1 MRQIYSAGVTP
12 QQKLVGVNNKFGNTG
27 IKDQQGTSR
36 IIYDALPV
44 TNNGQTTFRFYED
57 SSSRAFPFTN
67 TGSDGNKLGVGDTM
81 VLGSVLFYA
90 VKRTTA
96 TGRFDTQQN
105 IAVGNSNEISFFN
118 FEIANN
124 QVVKRV
130 TLTEANQRYSNTTS
144 TNASNLELETEIV
157 IPPLLPYVLELR
169 TPLDLFTLL
178 GGSPGAGKEWFVFAQ
193 IIGVGGII
201 APRTTF

>member
-1 MRQIYSAGVTP
+1 MRQIYNAGVTP
-12 QQKLVGVNNKFGNTG
+12 QEKIVAVNKRFGNTG
-27 IKDQQGTSR
+27 IQSQQGTSR
-36 IIYDALPV
+36 IIYDSLPV

-57 SSSRAFPFTN
+57 SSSRTFPFTN

-81 VLGSVLFYA
+81 VLGSIMLYA
-90 VKRTTA
+90 VQRATA
-96 TGRFDTQQN
+96 TGIFNDIGVNLSGTTQGQL
-105 IAVGNSNEISFFN
+105 AYLN

-124 QVVKRV
+124 QVVKKV
-130 TLTEANQRYSNTTS
+130 TLTEGSQYYNNSTS
-144 TNASNLELETEIV
+144 TTNTNVELETEIV

-169 TPLDLFTLL
+169 TPISLYTIL
-178 GGSPGAGKEWFVFAQ
+178 GAPAAGHAWFVFAQ

>member
-1 MRQIYSAGVTP
+1 MRQIYNAGVTP
-12 QQKLVGVNNKFGNTG
+12 QEKIVAVNKRFGNTG
-27 IKDQQGTSR
+27 IQSQQGTSR
-36 IIYDALPV
+36 IIYDSLPV
-44 TNNGQTTFRFYED
+44 LNNGQTTFRFYED

-90 VKRTTA
+90 VQRATA
-96 TGRFDTQQN
+96 TGIFSNTQ
-105 IAVGNSNEISFFN
+105 SNLLQLGTDLAYFN

-124 QVVKRV
+124 QVIKKV
-130 TLTEANQRYSNTTS
+130 TLSEARRQYNNSTAPINT
-144 TNASNLELETEIV
+144 NLELETEIV

-169 TPLDLFTLL
+169 TPQSLYTIL
-178 GGSPGAGKEWFVFAQ
+178 GAPAAGHAWFVFAQ

>member
-1 MRQIYSAGVTP
+1 MRQIYNAGVTP
-12 QQKLVGVNNKFGNTG
+12 QEKIVAVNKRFGNTG
-27 IKDQQGTSR
+27 IQSQQGTSR
-36 IIYDALPV
+36 IIYDSLPV

-81 VLGSVLFYA
+81 VLSSVLFYA
-90 VKRTTA
+90 VKRVTA
-96 TGRFDTQQN
+96 TGVFETNFNLSGINALQ
-105 IAVGNSNEISFFN
+105 ISLFN

-130 TLTEANQRYSNTTS
+130 TLTEGNANYNNSTALNNT
-144 TNASNLELETEIV
+144 NIELETEIV

-169 TPLDLFTLL
+169 TPASLYTLL
-178 GGSPGAGKEWFVFAQ
+178 GAPGAGKEWFVFAQ

-201 APRTTF
+201 APRSTF

>member
-1 MRQIYSAGVTP
+1 MRQIYNAGVTP
-12 QQKLVGVNNKFGNTG
+12 QEKIVAVNQKFGNTG
-27 IKDQQGTSR
+27 IKSQQGTSR
-36 IIYDALPV
+36 IIYDSLPV

-57 SSSRAFPFTN
+57 SSSRTFPFTN

-90 VKRTTA
+90 VKRATA
-96 TGRFDTQQN
+96 TGYFTDQSN
-105 IAVGNSNEISFFN
+105 LNFNSDLGLVLFN

-130 TLTEANQRYSNTTS
+130 SLSETSAFYNNSTANAA
-144 TNASNLELETEIV
+144 TNLNLETEIV

-169 TPLDLFTLL
+169 TPVDLYTLL
-178 GGSPGAGKEWFVFAQ
+178 GAPGAGKEWFVFAQ

>member
-1 MRQIYSAGVTP
+1 MRQIYNTGTTP
-12 QQKLVGVNNKFGNTG
+12 QEKIVAVNKKFGNTG
-27 IKDQQGTSR
+27 IQSQQGTSR
-36 IIYDALPV
+36 IIYDSLPV
-44 TNNGQTTFRFYED
+44 TNNGQTTFRFFED
-57 SSSRAFPFTN
+57 ASARTFPFTN

-90 VKRTTA
+90 VERITA
-96 TGRFDTQQN
+96 TGIFEN
-105 IAVGNSNEISFFN
+105 ANNLLSNSNDANLAYFN

-124 QVVKRV
+124 QVIKKV
-130 TLTEANQRYSNTTS
+130 TLSEAAVFYNNSTS
-144 TNASNLELETEIV
+144 TTNTNLELETEIV

-169 TPLDLFTLL
+169 TPKSLYDIL
-178 GGSPGAGKEWFVFAQ
+178 GAPTAGRSWFVFAQ